1 MGSDGLRELMF
12 HSVGAATAKL
22 RDIFGCSTGQQSRVM
37 GLNKGKIISREALV
51 EEVGLKML
59 PKGYY

>member
-1 MGSDGLRELMF
+1 
-12 HSVGAATAKL
+12 
-22 RDIFGCSTGQQSRVM
+22 M

-59 PKGYY
+59 PEGYYGWTDFYLIRKRVSKSSIHSRVGAT